1 MRQINYK
8 KLLNSKWTALKPE
21 AKERHFT
28 IIKVYKNNEVNQI
41 IDWVSLEAVL
51 TKRVFKINP
60 IELRNGLAWSE
71 GWLK

>member
-21 AKERHFT
+21 AKEKHFS
-28 IIKVYKNNEVNQI
+28 IIKVYKRADDQQQI
-41 IDWVSLEAVL
+41 EWVTLEAVL

-60 IELRNGLAWSE
+60 KELNDTEVWAE
-71 GWLK
+71 GWK